1 MPATTFAVGGFTN
14 MTDDDA
20 WYEMMGQLEATQE
33 YSERK
38 IGRPSYSGNA
48 VVLPDTDPLIQE
60 WNRWRELYE

>member
-1 MPATTFAVGGFTN
+1 